1 MPQPASGLVHRNV
14 HHATHYTVVGNHLAQ
29 HRELTLVA
37 RGLALLLQSLPAGSA
52 VGVKAIAAQVP
63 ESELR
68 VARAMRE
75 LEAHGYLLRTR
86 ERLPDGRIAP
96 RTFSYNRPGADPTP
110 TRATPERTSG
120 RQPGRVSA
128 PARPGETPE
137 ADPGP
142 GPDPGPAV
150 DLVPDPEPEPGP
162 GPDRD
167 PAVDLVPDPE
177 PDPDQD
183 PEPDPGG
190 AAAPP
195 PAKPPTAFRPPP
207 PARHGPPAPPAP
219 ALPAPLPEHHGPAA
233 ALLAGLRLHSPRLL
247 LAERDIRRL
256 APAVTTW
263 LARGAHP
270 DAVVRT
276 LCACLPD
283 DLVHPAGLL
292 AHRLVALLPPPLPA
306 RPPAPASRA
315 ICPGCERPFRST
327 SAGPGHCRDCRPVT
341 REAA

>member
-1 MPQPASGLVHRNV
+1 MASKHPSVPRPSTGLVHRNV
-14 HHATHYTVVGNHLAQ
+14 HHGTHYTVVGNHLAQ

-52 VGVKAIAAQVP
+52 VGVKAIAARVP

-96 RTFSYNRPGADPTP
+96 RTFSYNRPGADPAP
-110 TRATPERTSG
+110 AGATPEPTSG
-120 RQPGRVSA
+120 REPD
-128 PARPGETPE
+128 PACPGETPD

-150 DLVPDPEPEPGP
+150 DLVPDPEP
-162 GPDRD
+162 
-167 PAVDLVPDPE
+167 DPE
-177 PDPDQD
+177 QDPNQD

-195 PAKPPTAFRPPP
+195 PAKPPRAFRPPP
-207 PARHGPPAPPAP
+207 PAPHRPPAPPSPAPPAP
-219 ALPAPLPEHHGPAA
+219 PAPLPEHHGPAA
-233 ALLAGLRLHSPRLL
+233 AS
-247 LAERDIRRL
+247 
-256 APAVTTW
+256 
-263 LARGAHP
+263 
-270 DAVVRT
+270 
-276 LCACLPD
+276 
-283 DLVHPAGLL
+283 
-292 AHRLVALLPPPLPA
+292 
-306 RPPAPASRA
+306 RP
-315 ICPGCERPFRST
+315 ICPGCERPFRS
-327 SAGPGHCRDCRPVT
+327 AAPDAGHCRDCQPVT

>member
-1 MPQPASGLVHRNV
+1 MPQPSTGLVHRNV

-29 HRELTLVA
+29 HSELTLVA

-96 RTFSYNRPGADPTP
+96 RTFSYNRPGADPAP
-110 TRATPERTSG
+110 AGATPERTSG
-120 RQPGRVSA
+120 REPGRGPA
-128 PARPGETPE
+128 PACPGETPK
-137 ADPGP
+137 ADPDP

-150 DLVPDPEPEPGP
+150 DLVPDPEP
-162 GPDRD
+162 
-167 PAVDLVPDPE
+167 
-177 PDPDQD
+177 DPDQE

-195 PAKPPTAFRPPP
+195 PAKPPRAFRPPP
-207 PARHGPPAPPAP
+207 PARHGPPAPPSP

-283 DLVHPAGLL
+283 NLVYPAGLL

-315 ICPGCERPFRST
+315 ICPGCERPFRSA
-327 SAGPGHCRDCRPVT
+327 SPDPGHCRDCRPVT